1 MPRKARLDRLEK
13 GTLFLRQVTAVNQ
26 EWPHANEE
34 EEDSEG
40 DKANADD
47 VKAAGTKAAKYNS
60 VVPVAGGARLSST
73 SAASSFMS
81 FGDDP
86 SDEKLQLD
94 SWLAELTSS
103 AGGGL
108 AGSGGGSYLERL
120 GMIDDRH
127 PMDFGPLED
136 VAYLSV
142 LVLLVTAVQYTV
154 YGPHGDLVY
163 WLWGGMGVACCSWR
177 GCAWSSAASR
187 RASPSSTA
195 S

>member
-1 MPRKARLDRLEK
+1 M
-13 GTLFLRQVTAVNQ
+13 
-26 EWPHANEE
+26 
-34 EEDSEG
+34 
-40 DKANADD
+40 
-47 VKAAGTKAAKYNS
+47 
-60 VVPVAGGARLSST
+60 
-73 SAASSFMS
+73 
-81 FGDDP
+81 
-86 SDEKLQLD
+86 
-94 SWLAELTSS
+94 AELTSS

-163 WLWGGMGVACCSWR
+163 WLWGGMGVVGLLLVARLRVVFR
-177 GCAWSSAASR
+177 GVEAAVGVVEVEDVSIVHKSR
-187 RASPSSTA
+187 RFEPIGPAPAARRRRYPNPVVLELAGGLAEPLPSVAGPEDEEVLDSR